1 MPAPDLPPAPESCP
15 TDRALF
21 VYLQV
26 RLIDPRALVGGVV
39 VVIDALRASVT
50 MTAAL
55 ANGALAVVPA
65 LTVDDAI
72 AKRDALA
79 AAGERNI
86 VLGGERGGVKIPGF
100 DLDNSPKAYTRDRLE
115 GRRVVFTTSN
125 GTAALL
131 HASGAQEILVG
142 SFANLSAVCR
152 VVKDE
157 VRPVHLL
164 CCGTRDDLSMD
175 DILPAGAMAE
185 RLGRLSGPDD
195 SANVAVAAW
204 RGALASPGG
213 LRGSMEISRGGRNLA
228 RQGLG
233 DDVAYC
239 CEIDRF
245 ECVPRFDPV
254 SGEVTIRR

>member
-1 MPAPDLPPAPESCP
+1 LA
-15 TDRALF
+15 
-21 VYLQV
+21 
-26 RLIDPRALVGGVV
+26 DPRALVGGVV

-65 LTVDDAI
+65 LTVDAAI

-79 AAGERNI
+79 SAGERNLL
-86 VLGGERGGVKIPGF
+86 LGGERGGVKIPGF
-100 DLDNSPKAYTRDRLE
+100 DLDNSPGAYTRERVA

-125 GTAALL
+125 GTAALM
-131 HASGAQEILVG
+131 HASGAAEILIG

-152 VVKDE
+152 AVKDDA
-157 VRPVHLL
+157 RPIHLL
-164 CCGTRDDLSMD
+164 CCGTRDDLSLD

-185 RLGRLSGPDD
+185 RLGRMSGPDD
-195 SANVAVAAW
+195 SANIAIAAW

-213 LRGSMEISRGGRNLA
+213 VRGSMEISRGGRNLA

-245 ECVPRFDPV
+245 ECVPRFDAA
-254 SGEVTIRR
+254 SGDVTRRA